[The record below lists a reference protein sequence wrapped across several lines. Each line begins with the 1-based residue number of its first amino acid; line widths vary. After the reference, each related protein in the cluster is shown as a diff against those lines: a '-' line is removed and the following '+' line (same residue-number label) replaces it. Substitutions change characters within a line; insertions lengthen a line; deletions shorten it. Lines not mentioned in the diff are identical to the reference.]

1 MGPTKVRIASLMAL
15 AAGGVGF
22 GLLVACGTSAPAPQ
36 ASAVEVENAIQA
48 SCMATMPPSCPA
60 STPHYADVAPI
71 LEKSCVPC
79 HPGPAGAPQWP
90 LTVYG
95 DIAPWAGVIQDE
107 VCGNTMPP
115 ADGGIGIDPSDR
127 LTILDW
133 VQCGAPE

>member
-1 MGPTKVRIASLMAL
+1 MGPTAARIASLMAL
-15 AAGGVGF
+15 AAAGVGS
-22 GLLVACGTSAPAPQ
+22 GALVACGTSAPAPQ
-36 ASAVEVENAIQA
+36 SNAIQVENAIQA
-48 SCMATMPPSCPA
+48 SCTATMPPSCPA
-60 STPHYADVAPI
+60 STPHYADVEPI

-79 HPGPAGAPQWP
+79 HPGPAGSPQWP

-115 ADGGIGIDPSDR
+115 VDGGIGIDQSDR